1 MRKLINKDFE
11 KKISLDQKKILSLDE
26 IKTTDINVLLN
37 RVRLE
42 KKKSIKKKLSF
53 LILISAIISFI
64 IVYFNN

>member
-1 MRKLINKDFE
+1 MRKLINKDFQ
-11 KKISLDQKKILSLDE
+11 KKISLDQKRILSLDE

-64 IVYFNN
+64 IVYFNS

>member
-1 MRKLINKDFE
+1 MRKLINKDFQ
-11 KKISLDQKKILSLDE
+11 KKISLDQKRILSLDE

-53 LILISAIISFI
+53 LIVISAIISFI
-64 IVYFNN
+64 IVYFNS

>member
-1 MRKLINKDFE
+1 MRKLINKDFQ
-11 KKISLDQKKILSLDE
+11 KKISLDQKRILSLDE

-53 LILISAIISFI
+53 LIVISAIISFI